1 MSTVVLLRHA
11 KSDWPDGV
19 PDESRPLS
27 PRGERDARAVGRW
40 LARNV
45 PDIDLA
51 LVSPAHRAQRT
62 WLLAAEALDP
72 EPQWRT
78 EQRLYYKGADG
89 VVAAGAE
96 ADAETLLVVGH
107 NPSLEMVVERSTG
120 QQVTLR
126 TATVAVLTVAERF
139 SRAELV
145 KVETIRG

>member
-27 PRGERDARAVGRW
+27 TRGERDARAVGQW
-40 LARNV
+40 LTRNL

-51 LVSPAHRAQRT
+51 LVSPAERAQRT

-72 EPQWRT
+72 APQRRT
-78 EQRLYYKGADG
+78 EPRLYYKGADG
-89 VVAAGAE
+89 VAAAVAE
-96 ADAETLLVVGH
+96 VDAETLLVVGH
-107 NPSLEMVVERSTG
+107 NPSLEMVVERATG

-139 SRAELV
+139 TRAELV
-145 KVETIRG
+145 KLETIRG